1 MAEAITFKCKTDDF
15 IAESLSLLTHQ
26 AKGLVSNPGLRAGRI
41 LSARLN
47 GRREQKFSVVCR
59 GIGKISSGGV
69 CRRNGATA
77 IPRPTSPGPPRIEG
91 KGPSVDCQRCGYA
104 APTTRGP
111 ERPPAWRASL
121 RDRRT
126 FSCAHIVPW
135 LTKIKPGLTRAFLR
149 GAS

>member
-1 MAEAITFKCKTDDF
+1 M
-15 IAESLSLLTHQ
+15 
-26 AKGLVSNPGLRAGRI
+26 

-77 IPRPTSPGPPRIEG
+77 IPRSTSPGPQRTEG

-104 APTTRGP
+104 VPTTRGP
-111 ERPPAWRASL
+111 ERPPAGRASL

-126 FSCAHIVPW
+126 FSCAHIVSW
-135 LTKIKPGLTRAFLR
+135 LVKIKPLLALTFLR
-149 GAS
+149 QGGFKRARIAASGARNLCRCPNLENFLAE